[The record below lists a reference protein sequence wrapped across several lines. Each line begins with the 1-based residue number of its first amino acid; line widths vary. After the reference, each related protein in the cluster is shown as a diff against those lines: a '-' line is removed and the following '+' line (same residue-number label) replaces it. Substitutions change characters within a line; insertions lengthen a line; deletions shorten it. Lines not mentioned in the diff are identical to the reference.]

1 MLRIKEICK
10 ERGVK
15 MKDLAEAIGT
25 TPSTL
30 SQQLKG
36 SISLNRLNKIA
47 QVLDVPV
54 SFLFE
59 TIEVQV
65 KIGGRNLYFTS
76 SSEKQ

>member
-30 SQQLKG
+30 SQQMQG
-36 SISLNRLNKIA
+36 SISLTRLTKIA
-47 QVLDVPV
+47 EFLDVPV
-54 SFLFE
+54 TDLFE

-65 KIGGRNLYFTS
+65 KIGKKIINFKRY
-76 SSEKQ
+76 ER

>member
-30 SQQLKG
+30 SQQLQG
-36 SISLNRLNKIA
+36 SISLNRLIKIA
-47 QVLDVPV
+47 DFLDVPV
-54 SFLFE
+54 ALLFDD
-59 TIEVQV
+59 IEIVVTLGSRSIQYS
-65 KIGGRNLYFTS
+65 KKGQ
-76 SSEKQ
+76 K